1 MAIYMVGDFIR
12 EKRLRKGY
20 TQEEVSFGICTTA
33 SLSRIENGLQ
43 MPGRYM
49 LDKLME
55 RLGYENSVFDMFVSK
70 EDMELYETVQEMVR
84 NIADDDYDELEVQ
97 IAKMEELTQN
107 APKLEQQY
115 LIFAKGQLKK
125 HRGGEAKEV
134 MDLYMQAIH
143 IMLPEFDG
151 KTPLHQNL
159 LTFDEITIINNIAMQ
174 YAREE
179 NFEDALRLGFWL
191 KEYMEEKMMDGK
203 QKAVKYPMIVYNLSN
218 WLGDMK
224 RFEDVL
230 KVTDTG
236 IDFCI
241 RFGILSLLPKLVF
254 NKACALAE
262 LGDRNLAKK
271 YFTQSVV
278 VFETIKQ
285 EENKRTAIDWCKEHY
300 EIVI

>member
-84 NIADDDYDELEVQ
+84 NIADGDYDELEIQ

-115 LIFAKGQLKK
+115 LIFAKGELKRK
-125 HRGGEAKEV
+125 RGGDIKEV
-134 MDLYMQAIH
+134 MDLFLQAIH
-143 IMLPEFDG
+143 VTLPEFDG
-151 KTPLHQNL
+151 KTPLTQNL
-159 LTFDEITIINNIAMQ
+159 LTFDEITIINSIATL
-174 YAREE
+174 YAKQEKLG
-179 NFEDALRLGFWL
+179 DALRLGFWL

-203 QKAVKYPMIVYNLSN
+203 QKAVKYPMIVFNLSN
-218 WLGDMK
+218 WLGREE
-224 RFEDVL
+224 RFSEAL
-230 KVTDTG
+230 KMADAG

-241 RFGILSLLPKLVF
+241 KYVSWLQLPKLLF

-262 LGDRNLAKK
+262 LGRKDEAKK
-271 YFTQSVV
+271 YFTQSAV
-278 VFETIKQ
+278 VFEATGQHGNKQ
-285 EENKRTAIDWCKEHY
+285 TTVDWCKSKY
-300 EIVI
+300 QIDI

>member
-84 NIADDDYDELEVQ
+84 NIADDDYDKLEVQ

-143 IMLPEFDG
+143 ITLPEFDG

>member
-49 LDKLME
+49 LDKLIE

-143 IMLPEFDG
+143 ITLPEFDG

>member
-143 IMLPEFDG
+143 ITLPEFDG